1 MTIYDRE
8 KLRSELRILASLR
21 HPNIVSYLFA
31 EDRSDIK
38 ELHLYMEYCD
48 GGDLLQVIKKLQSR
62 PHQFVPED
70 FVWRVFAQLI
80 VALYRCHNG
89 VDPPEPGNDIFKPSV
104 AKTPDEKGRIIL
116 HRDLKPANG
125 ELEGMLTF
133 FSPFSPAVY

>member
-8 KLRSELRILASLR
+8 KLRAELRILASLR
-21 HPNIVSYLFA
+21 HSNIVSYVFA
-31 EDRSDIK
+31 EDRHDIR

-48 GGDLLQVIKKLQSR
+48 GGDLLQVIKNLQKR

-70 FVWRVFAQLI
+70 FVWKVFAQLV

-89 VDPPEPGNDIFKPSV
+89 IDPPEYGNDIFRPSAPKV
-104 AKTPDEKGRIIL
+104 PSGKERMIL

-125 ELEGMLTF
+125 EL
-133 FSPFSPAVY
+133 